1 MVQGHSRLLVSDWTE
16 DHVLAWLAEEGLDE
30 LVSVFKSNNID
41 GPELLALTKD
51 TLAKELHIGERK
63 PLLVLCGL

>member
-1 MVQGHSRLLVSDWTE
+1 M
-16 DHVLAWLAEEGLDE
+16 LAWLAEEGLDE

-41 GPELLALTKD
+41 GPELLALNKD

-63 PLLVLCGL
+63 PLLFLCGQ